1 MRYFADGK
9 TACAALG
16 RLSVVALAALLMA
29 GCTSGEEAQNEGTE
43 ENDGFGTPAPLPFP
57 LGFVI

>member
-43 ENDGFGTPAPLPFP
+43 ENDRGNAGQPSEGASSD
-57 LGFVI
+57 G